1 MKSLLTLLA
10 AVVVLLSGCESVP
23 LDEKKAE
30 ASTISCDSCPRV
42 PKVSYAVTRPMACND
57 YPVAYR
63 VNSADSLD
71 KVYNINSTNVN
82 IDKTQTRID
91 MKEKLINNS
100 CGR

>member
-1 MKSLLTLLA
+1 LLTVLVA
-10 AVVVLLSGCESVP
+10 LLSGCSGVP

-30 ASTISCDSCPRV
+30 ASTISCDSCSRV

-63 VNSADSLD
+63 VNSADSVD